1 MSDSTD
7 LSIILILVIGLIL
20 YVIYLRKIIDAQY
33 TIQNKNCNPVT
44 MFINSISA
52 DPVDAVNN
60 FGECVNLLDLPD
72 SNEDE

>member
-7 LSIILILVIGLIL
+7 LSIILILVIGMIL
-20 YVIYLRKIIDAQY
+20 YVIYLRKVIDAQY
-33 TIQNKNCNPVT
+33 TIQNKNCNPIT
-44 MFINSISA
+44 MFINSINA

-72 SNEDE
+72 

>member
-20 YVIYLRKIIDAQY
+20 YVIYLRKVIDAQY
-33 TIQNKNCNPVT
+33 TIQNKNCNPIT
-44 MFINSISA
+44 MFINSINA
-52 DPVDAVNN
+52 DPIDAVNN

-72 SNEDE
+72 

>member
-20 YVIYLRKIIDAQY
+20 YVIYLRKVIDAQY
-33 TIQNKNCNPVT
+33 TIQNKNCNPIT
-44 MFINSISA
+44 MFINSINA
-52 DPVDAVNN
+52 DPIDAVNN

-72 SNEDE
+72 WR

>member
-20 YVIYLRKIIDAQY
+20 YVTYIRKIIDAQY
-33 TIQNKNCNPVT
+33 TIQNKNCNPIT
-44 MFINSISA
+44 MFINSINA

-60 FGECVNLLDLPD
+60 FGECVNLLDLPN
-72 SNEDE
+72 S

>member
-60 FGECVNLLDLPD
+60 FGECVNLLDLSDKPD
-72 SNEDE
+72 SS